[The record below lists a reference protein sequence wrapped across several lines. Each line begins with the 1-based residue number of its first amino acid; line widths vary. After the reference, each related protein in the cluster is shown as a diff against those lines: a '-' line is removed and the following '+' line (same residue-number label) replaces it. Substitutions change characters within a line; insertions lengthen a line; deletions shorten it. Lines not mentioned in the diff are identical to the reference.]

1 MKTRLLFT
9 AIAAALFCQTAYAQ
23 VPRTISY
30 QGILYEPDGAPVADG
45 SYDISFRIYDSPDNG
60 PALHSEAQTVTVIDG
75 VFSAILGL
83 SPQFPAALEFNK
95 QYYLGISMAGASE
108 MTPRTQFTAAPYAL
122 NAASAEVAKSL
133 APGATGVVTSVN
145 GESGAVVL
153 EGDGGTTISQLD
165 NKIII
170 ASEGGFSGLK
180 NTDGTID
187 ISDPEG
193 PVATIGLA
201 DNAVTSA
208 KVADGTITG
217 KDLADG
223 TLTLA
228 KIDVSTADAGQV
240 IAYNGTNLVFSEAGL
255 VLPYVT
261 SVETTDAFSI
271 TNTGSGASGRFIV
284 DNATN
289 TSHALQGET
298 NANASWN
305 GPAGVYGLHT
315 GNSGIGVF
323 GEATGSAVQGI
334 PPRGIY
340 GRSDEGIGVYGFSEN
355 NIAMSAQANGE
366 GSTLR
371 ALNFGTGTAGSFEV
385 RNGQSDADALTV
397 GTNSTGNAVLG
408 LTSGSGKAG
417 LFQIDNTSNEDHALA
432 GETNGDGH
440 AILGLRTKATG
451 TRAAIQGETSSSSN
465 GSGPTVGASG
475 VYGLAVP
482 ASGGGWSAGVRGVNN
497 STTGNGIGVVG
508 YQKGSGWGVLGQAVE
523 GTGVRAAAGGDGNA
537 LVAVYTGTSAST
549 TSAANIAIFQA
560 PPRAGG
566 AAANRARIDATGR
579 GFFNGGTVN
588 NGADV
593 AELFDV
599 EGMHTEYEPGDV
611 LAISTST
618 DRTVEKSSDPY
629 STLVVGV
636 YATKPGVL
644 LTETH
649 VDADMSEQVPM
660 GIVGVIPTKVSDENG
675 SISRGDILVTS
686 SIAGHAMKADPKKA
700 LENPGCIIGKALENF
715 DGEGTGVIRVLV
727 NVR

>member
-1 MKTRLLFT
+1 MNTRLLIT
-9 AIAAALFCQTAYAQ
+9 TMAAALFCQMAYAQ

-30 QGILYEPDGAPVADG
+30 QGILYEPDGAPVTDG
-45 SYDISFRIYDSPDNG
+45 TYSLSFRIYDSPDNG
-60 PALHSEAQTVTVIDG
+60 PALHSETQTVTTTDG

-83 SPQFPAALEFNK
+83 SPQFPAALEFDK
-95 QYYLGISMAGASE
+95 QYYLGISMDGASE
-108 MTPRTQFTAAPYAL
+108 MTPRTMFTAAPYAL
-122 NAASAEVAKSL
+122 NAATAEVAKSL
-133 APGATGVVTSVN
+133 APGAAGVVTSVN
-145 GESGAVVL
+145 GESGAIVL
-153 EGDGGTTISQLD
+153 EGDGGTTVSQLD

-170 ASEGGFSGLK
+170 TSEGGFSGLK
-180 NTDGTID
+180 NSDGTID
-187 ISDPEG
+187 ITDPDG
-193 PVATIGLA
+193 PVATVGLA
-201 DNAVTSA
+201 DNAVTSV
-208 KVADGTITG
+208 KIADGTVTG

-228 KIDVSTADAGQV
+228 KISVSSAEAGQV
-240 IAYNGTNLVFSEAGL
+240 IAYDGTDLVFSEAGL

-271 TNTGSGASGRFIV
+271 TNTGSGASGIFIV

-289 TSHALQGET
+289 AKHALRGET
-298 NANASWN
+298 NANGSWN
-305 GPAGVYGLHT
+305 GPAGVYGLQT
-315 GNSGIGVF
+315 GNSGVGVL
-323 GEATGSAVQGI
+323 GEATGSINQGV
-334 PPRGIY
+334 PPRGVY
-340 GRSDEGIGVYGFSEN
+340 GKSDEGIGIYGFSES
-355 NIAMSAQANGE
+355 NIAISGQSNGQ
-366 GSTLR
+366 GATLR
-371 ALNFGTGTAGSFEV
+371 AMNLGTGSAGVFEV
-385 RNGQSDADALTV
+385 RNDESNANALTASTDGTGDALYALV
-397 GTNSTGNAVLG
+397 SGT
-408 LTSGSGKAG
+408 GKAG
-417 LFQIDNTSNEDHALA
+417 LFEINNTSNDEDAIV
-432 GETNGDGH
+432 GQTNGDGY
-440 AILGLRTKATG
+440 AILAQRTKTTG
-451 TRAAIQGETSSSSN
+451 TKAAIRGETSSTSN
-465 GSGPTVGASG
+465 GSGPAIGSAG

-482 ASGGGWSAGVRGVNN
+482 TSGGGWSAGVRGVNN

-523 GTGVRAAAGGDGNA
+523 GTGVRAVTAGDGNA
-537 LVAVYTGTSAST
+537 LVAVYNGTSAST
-549 TSAANIAIFQA
+549 TTIGNIAIFQA
-560 PPRAGG
+560 APRTGG
-566 AAANRARIDATGR
+566 NASNRARIDATGR

-599 EGMHTEYEPGDV
+599 EGIHTAYEPGDV
-611 LAISTST
+611 LAISTRT

-675 SISRGDILVTS
+675 PISRGDILVTS

-715 DGEGTGVIRVLV
+715 DGDGTGLIRVLV